1 MGRGKDKDCH
11 ADSEKHRV
19 VFRES
24 RRKSERQPK
33 QPNAEPAV
41 PA

>member
-19 VFRES
+19 VFRKS
-24 RRKSERQPK
+24 RKSKRQPK